1 MEPNQEQSHKLS
13 IADLLK
19 GKPGKDGIQVSDNH
33 TKEELMSMNNALI
46 SVLFQLRDGMFDAMS
61 KHNGL
66 LKIVVD
72 CDSDEKFKEIRSFI
86 TTAQPL
92 AVDFGDKKATNPEP
106 TPEVSLDDCGQCL
119 DCSKNPECPA
129 VKHDEKN

>member
-1 MEPNQEQSHKLS
+1 MEENQSKNHSLS

-19 GKPGKDGIQVSDNH
+19 GKPGPEGIQVSDHH

-92 AVDFGDKKATNPEP
+92 AVDFGDNKATTPEP
-106 TPEVSLDDCGQCL
+106 SPEVIV
-119 DCSKNPECPA
+119 E
-129 VKHDEKN
+129 